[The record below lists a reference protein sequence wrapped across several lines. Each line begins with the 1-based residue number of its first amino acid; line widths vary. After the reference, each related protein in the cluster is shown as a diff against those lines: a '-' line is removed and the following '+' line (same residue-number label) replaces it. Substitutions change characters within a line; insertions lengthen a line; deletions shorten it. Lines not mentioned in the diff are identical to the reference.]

1 MTVFTRFRQVNFSAI
16 ESLAQNLK
24 SVLQE
29 IVSLEK
35 DKQYFLIQNEAM
47 LVHKL
52 VKNATNSINH
62 LVRIDLDNEKAVEVV
77 KTVVKYLHTAYIRVY
92 RTASYVAQ
100 KVERLWSEAFNL
112 LPSGTTIQPELFA
125 PNEIKSIEEDKTPIL
140 GVIAKWFKD
149 HAQRWAFQQQQKL
162 DKQYFDY
169 INNGKPKPPVAMQL
183 CLNLE
188 SVTPAESVDSPQVIA
203 QKLAAYGYGEFEVES
218 ETILESSSSRGDHL
232 ESSGCSG
239 AMAFCPPEAIADVND
254 NQVKIDGD
262 NGSSKVYT
270 SEQIHCYGY
279 QKLEAPKN
287 HTLTIDNIKNLT
299 LRAARNLAR
308 ELGLP
313 QKINGQDLR
322 KEALIASLL
331 DWWQQQ
337 AYQC

>member
-24 SVLQE
+24 SALQE

-35 DKQYFLIQNEAM
+35 DKQYFFIQNEAI

-52 VKNATNSINH
+52 VKNAANSINH
-62 LVRIDLDNEKAVEVV
+62 LVRIDLDNQKAVEVV
-77 KTVVKYLHTAYIRVY
+77 KTVVKYLHTAYIRVS
-92 RTASYVAQ
+92 RTAGYVAQ

-112 LPSGTTIQPELFA
+112 LPSGTIIQPELFA
-125 PNEIKSIEEDKTPIL
+125 PNEVKSVEENKTPIL
-140 GVIAKWFKD
+140 GVITKWFKD
-149 HAQRWAFQQQQKL
+149 HAQRWAFQQQQQL

-169 INNGKPKPPVAMQL
+169 INNGKPKPPVAVQL
-183 CLNLE
+183 CLDLE
-188 SVTPAESVDSPQVIA
+188 SVAPANLVA
-203 QKLAAYGYGEFEVES
+203 
-218 ETILESSSSRGDHL
+218 
-232 ESSGCSG
+232 
-239 AMAFCPPEAIADVND
+239 
-254 NQVKIDGD
+254 KIDGD
-262 NGSSKVYT
+262 NGCSEVYT
-270 SEQIHCYGY
+270 FEQIHCYGY
-279 QKLEAPKN
+279 QKLEALNN
-287 HTLTIDNIKNLT
+287 HTLTIDSIKNLT
-299 LRAARNLAR
+299 LRAARRLAS